1 MDPFTALFD
10 AIDTI
15 NAHIDRALDDLETD
29 LDIPEETEIPQ
40 SPDRV
45 QDVGVTQDF
54 NALKSQLNELAALGW
69 ADEEA
74 SWSSNFQLQVS
85 AFNAIASPSQTIDR
99 LLSHARKSTPKFKVP
114 QMTPRTIVEST
125 PFAAG
130 LFEVDEEGWVTIK
143 VSPDFWD
150 DRSAAQAILAH
161 EVCHYLLENAGIRYA
176 DVAINERYT
185 DLCMFICGFGPLFL
199 AGYKRDFAQQDD
211 RPGHR
216 LGYLSD
222 EEYQYADRYVVELRQ
237 VYQLK
242 LQSELEIQK
251 RRLRERLQGNDVTLN
266 RLIEYERRRSPYKSE
281 IELYQDA
288 IDRLERG

>member
-15 NAHIDRALDDLETD
+15 NAHIDRALDELETG
-29 LDIPEETEIPQ
+29 LDTPEEPEI
-40 SPDRV
+40 SYSSDRV
-45 QDVGVTQDF
+45 QDVEVTPDF
-54 NALKSQLNELAALGW
+54 STLKSQLNELATLAW
-69 ADEEA
+69 ADDEA
-74 SWSSNFQLQVS
+74 SWSANFQLQVS
-85 AFNAIASPSQTIDR
+85 AFNAVASPSQTIDR
-99 LLSHARKSTPKFKVP
+99 LLSHARNSTPKFNVP
-114 QMTPRTIVEST
+114 QMTPRTLVEAT
-125 PFAAG
+125 PLAAG
-130 LFEVDEEGWVTIK
+130 LFEVDEEGWVTIR
-143 VSPDFWD
+143 VSPDFWH

-176 DVAINERYT
+176 NVAINERYT

-199 AGYKRDFAQQDD
+199 AGYKRDFAQQDYC
-211 RPGHR
+211 PGHR

-251 RRLRERLQGNDVTLN
+251 RRLRQRVQGNDVTLN
-266 RLIEYERRRSPYKSE
+266 RLIEYERGRSPNKSE
-281 IELYQDA
+281 VELYQDA

>member
-1 MDPFTALFD
+1 MDPFNALFD
-10 AIDTI
+10 AIDRV
-15 NAHIDRALDDLETD
+15 NAHIDRALDDLETEQD
-29 LDIPEETEIPQ
+29 HPEEIEILQ
-40 SPDRV
+40 HPDRV
-45 QDVGVTQDF
+45 RDVEGPQDF
-54 NALKSQLNELAALGW
+54 RGLKSQLNELAKLAW
-69 ADEEA
+69 ADDES
-74 SWSSNFQLQVS
+74 SWLANFQIQVS
-85 AFNAIASPSQTIDR
+85 AFNTVASPSQTIDR
-99 LLSHARKSTPKFKVP
+99 LLSHARRSTPKFKVP

-125 PFAAG
+125 PLAAG

-176 DVAINERYT
+176 DVATNERYT
-185 DLCMFICGFGPLFL
+185 DLCMFICGFGSLFL
-199 AGYKRDFAQQDD
+199 AGYKRDFAQQDY

-237 VYQLK
+237 DYQLK

-251 RRLRERLQGNDVTLN
+251 RRLRERLQGNDAALN
-266 RLIEYERRRSPYKSE
+266 RLITYERARSPYKSE
-281 IELYQDA
+281 IELYEDA
-288 IDRLERG
+288 IGRLERG